1 MDNIHVHDTSSQQTF
16 AQQVVEEPIYSSQQ
30 LADIRT
36 YEADLCAHME
46 HNPHRLAHS
55 MSVAKTAQH
64 LALVYGVDTFKARV
78 AGILHDWEKVN
89 TTADQL
95 AKARELNIDFGVDL
109 TLVGA
114 LVHGP
119 IAQKTLVQRY
129 PKLSADILQAIA
141 RHTIADEQMSDLDK
155 VVFIADAIEPL
166 RAPVQALDHLRSQVG
181 QLDLDSLFWETFVE
195 GILYV
200 LSTHRYLYPR
210 TIEIYNTLVIQRAT
224 TKEHA

>member
-1 MDNIHVHDTSSQQTF
+1 MDSKTVHNTNHMPDK
-16 AQQVVEEPIYSSQQ
+16 EPHYSSEQ
-30 LADIRT
+30 LAAIRR
-36 YEADLCAHME
+36 YEADVCAHME

-64 LALVYGVDTFKARV
+64 LALVYDIDPFKARV
-78 AGILHDWEKVN
+78 AGILHDWEKV
-89 TTADQL
+89 APVAAQL
-95 AKARELNIDFGVDL
+95 EKARDLNLDFGVDL
-109 TLVGA
+109 RLVGA

-119 IAQKTLVQRY
+119 IAQHTLAVRY
-129 PKLSADILQAIA
+129 PELSADILQAIA

-155 VVFIADAIEPL
+155 VVFVADAIEPL
-166 RAPVQALDHLRSQVG
+166 RAPAQTLEHLRAQVG
-181 QLDLDSLFWETFVE
+181 IWELDTLFWETFVE

-210 TIEIYNTLVIQRAT
+210 TADIYNTLVMQRAT